1 VTMRVVKMMKRMV
14 REKLDISHHFADTFV
29 KLASVSAK
37 IDDLKV
43 LSAKTLINQIKSH
56 GIDTMHKAEFRV
68 FSEYGDDGIIQ
79 YLINQIDIDIE
90 HQKFIEFGVENYTE
104 SNTRFLLI
112 NNNWTG
118 LVMDRSRANI
128 DFIKNDKIYWR
139 YDLTARQ
146 CFVDRENINQVIS
159 DNGFSGELGILSI
172 DIDGNDYW
180 IWECVNVVNPVI
192 VIVEYNSIFG
202 DKHAITIPY
211 DPTFNRAAAHAS
223 WLFWG
228 CSLKALCLL
237 AEKKGY
243 VFVGSNS
250 NGNNAYFVRKDK
262 LGGLTPLRVDSGY
275 VKSKFR
281 ESRNAEGRLSYIA
294 GDQRLKTIED
304 MVVYDV
310 EKNSLVKIEDLG
322 A

>member
-1 VTMRVVKMMKRMV
+1 MRAVKMFKRIV
-14 REKLDISHHFADTFV
+14 REKLDTFPYFADTSI
-29 KLASVSAK
+29 KLANVSAD

-43 LSAKTLINQIKSH
+43 LSAKTLINQIESH
-56 GIDTMHKAEFRV
+56 EIDSMHKAEFRV
-68 FSEYGDDGIIQ
+68 FSQFGDDGIIQ
-79 YLINQIDIDIE
+79 YLINQIDIE

-118 LVMDRSRANI
+118 LVMDGSKANI
-128 DFIKNDKIYWR
+128 DFIKKDKIYWK
-139 YDLTARQ
+139 YDLTAVH
-146 CFVDRENINQVIS
+146 CFVDKDNINELIAE
-159 DNGFSGELGILSI
+159 NEFSGELGILSI

-180 IWECVNVVNPVI
+180 IWSVLTVVNPII
-192 VIVEYNSIFG
+192 VIVEYNSVFG

-211 DPTFNRAAAHAS
+211 DPTFNRAAAHS
-223 WLFWG
+223 TWLFWG

-237 AEKKGY
+237 ADKKGY
-243 VFVGSNS
+243 AFVGSNS

-262 LGGLTPLRVDSGY
+262 LCGLRPLKAESGY

-281 ESRNAEGRLSYIA
+281 ESRDTEGRLSYLR
-294 GDQRLKTIED
+294 GDRRLKAIND

-310 EKNSLVKIEDLG
+310 EKNMLVKIEALE

>member
-1 VTMRVVKMMKRMV
+1 MRVVKMMKRIV
-14 REKLDISHHFADTFV
+14 KEKLDISPHFADTSI
-29 KLASVSAK
+29 KLTNVSAK

-43 LSAKTLINQIKSH
+43 LSAKTLINQIRSH
-56 GIDTMHKAEFRV
+56 GIDSMHKAEFRG
-68 FSEYGDDGIIQ
+68 FSQFGDDGIIQ
-79 YLINQIDIDIE
+79 YLINQIDIGIE
-90 HQKFIEFGVENYTE
+90 YQKFIEFGVEDYTE

-118 LVMDRSRANI
+118 LVMDGSKANV
-128 DFIKNDKIYWR
+128 DFIKNDKIYWK
-139 YDLTARQ
+139 YDLTAVH
-146 CFVDRENINQVIS
+146 CFVDKENINEIIS
-159 DNGFSGELGILSI
+159 NNEFSGELGILSI

-180 IWECVNVVNPVI
+180 IWECLNVVNPII
-192 VIVEYNSIFG
+192 VIVEYNSVFG
-202 DKHAITIPY
+202 EKHAITIPY
-211 DPTFNRAAAHAS
+211 DPTFNRAAAHSS

-250 NGNNAYFVRKDK
+250 NGNNAYFVRKDR
-262 LGGLTPLRVDSGY
+262 LGALKPLRVETGY

-281 ESRNAEGRLSYIA
+281 ESRDAEGRLSYIP
-294 GDQRLKTIED
+294 GDQRLKTIKD

-310 EKNSLVKIEDLG
+310 EKRTLMKIEDLE